1 MFGKNV
7 NLQSAMNDQLSAGY
21 LTNPFIIKHLKALHS
36 ARTSFMKAE
45 SSAKLRIAL
54 WKQTRNTSEHFHLS
68 QAVYYKRNNDIKWIG
83 PGKVAG

>member
-36 ARTSFMKAE
+36 ARTSFMK
-45 SSAKLRIAL
+45 LRNAL